1 MARTAITINAIS
13 VNTAL
18 ANPTDTTADATN
30 SHVLTPTKP
39 LGKILLRVTHT
50 ASGAQNF
57 TVKAGDNPP
66 AIAAGQGD
74 FVTSFAAGNV
84 TPVVKFFV
92 LSSDRFQQ
100 DDGTIN
106 IDLESGF
113 TGTIGAFSMPA
124 GV

>member
-1 MARTAITINAIS
+1 MARTAVTINA
-13 VNTAL
+13 VALNTAL
-18 ANPTDTTADATN
+18 ADPTDTTADATN
-30 SHVLTPTKP
+30 SHVLTPTKSIS
-39 LGKILLRVTHT
+39 KILLRVTHT
-50 ASGAQNF
+50 AASTKNF

-66 AIAAGQGD
+66 ALAAGQGD
-74 FVTSFAAGNV
+74 FVTAFAAGNV

-124 GV
+124 GA